1 MLPRGSAAQPWPVIW
16 SITWSEPARR
26 ALDKLDR
33 SVARRIAEAI
43 GRLAETGQGDLLRLR
58 PPLEGHR
65 PRVGD
70 WRIFLSLDDA
80 AGTLTVERIRHRRE
94 AYRDR

>member
-1 MLPRGSAAQPWPVIW
+1 M
-16 SITWSEPARR
+16 TWSVVWSGPARR
-26 ALDKLDR
+26 ALDKLDKPI
-33 SVARRIAEAI
+33 ARRIAEAI
-43 GRLAETGQGDLLRLR
+43 GRLAEAGQGDIIHLR

-65 PRVGD
+65 LRVGD
-70 WRIFLSLDDA
+70 WRVFLFFDDA